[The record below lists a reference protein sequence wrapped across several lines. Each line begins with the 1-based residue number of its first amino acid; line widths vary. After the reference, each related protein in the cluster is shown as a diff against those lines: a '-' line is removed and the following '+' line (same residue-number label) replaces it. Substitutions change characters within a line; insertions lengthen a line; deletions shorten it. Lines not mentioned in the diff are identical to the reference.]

1 MKKRIQKHEDERKAL
16 LGNENSIELT
26 EEKRRC
32 PKCKSTNLL
41 AVGEGADSSL
51 YCLDCD
57 YAEGVGVDK

>member
-1 MKKRIQKHEDERKAL
+1 MKKRTQKPKDERIL
-16 LGNENSIELT
+16 PGNENSIEST
-26 EEKRRC
+26 EQKRRC

-41 AVGEGADSSL
+41 AVGEGADYSL